1 MFAETIDSL
10 DVPRLADDV
19 EELALLLPTWQIT
32 ALAEVAESEGLTVAQ
47 FMRRLVSKSLALAPV
62 A

>member
-1 MFAETIDSL
+1 MIAETMD
-10 DVPRLADDV
+10 PRVADDI
-19 EELALLLPTWQIT
+19 EELSLLLPTWQIT

-47 FMRRLVSKSLALAPV
+47 FMRRLVKQTLALAQM